1 MSEYGYIPESP
12 AQSWGSNKGIFTP
25 NDIYDLT
32 RSDKYTQ
39 YGQLELIQT
48 QSVSSAVCDFTSLG
62 DYDIHFFTFQ
72 DVEVTTQTE
81 FGYRLSDDGGTS
93 FETGYQFANQRGF
106 ADGSFAERK
115 SEAQDSVRLA
125 GDLTTDSSSR
135 CTGYLYLYNALD
147 STKYTFGTMHCSF
160 TYNPTAGFE
169 YGSSVYA
176 TNSSINGIRFGE
188 GTTVSAVTS
197 ATISAYGI
205 KAY

>member
-106 ADGSFAERK
+106 SD
-115 SEAQDSVRLA
+115 
-125 GDLTTDSSSR
+125 
-135 CTGYLYLYNALD
+135 
-147 STKYTFGTMHCSF
+147 
-160 TYNPTAGFE
+160 
-169 YGSSVYA
+169 
-176 TNSSINGIRFGE
+176 
-188 GTTVSAVTS
+188 
-197 ATISAYGI
+197 
-205 KAY
+205 